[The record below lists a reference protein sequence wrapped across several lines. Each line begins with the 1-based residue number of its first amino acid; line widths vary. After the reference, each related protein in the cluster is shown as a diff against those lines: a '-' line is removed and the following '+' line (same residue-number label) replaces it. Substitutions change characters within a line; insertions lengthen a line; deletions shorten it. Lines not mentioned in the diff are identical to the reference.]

1 MQFLLIATAIMGLV
15 QAGVELAEKLRT
27 GKGQGAEKKAA
38 VLDGVAVAI
47 ATGVS
52 TGQLRG
58 DFKSLDPA
66 ALRGMTGMFID
77 LAVTIS
83 NKLGW
88 APYTLDS
95 PDTTVDPKIGDLA
108 NQP

>member
-15 QAGVELAEKLRT
+15 QAGVGLAEKLMSGT
-27 GKGQGAEKKAA
+27 GKGAEKKAA
-38 VLDGVAVAI
+38 VLDGVINAV

-52 TGQLRG
+52 TGTLRG
-58 DFKSLDPA
+58 DFKGIDPE
-66 ALRGMTGMFID
+66 ALRGGVSMLID
-77 LAVTIS
+77 MAVTIF

-88 APYTLDS
+88 TTYTLDS